1 MKKPNKPV
9 PKSTKQKQPDNSF
22 TRKNWFQLA
31 FILLGVF
38 VIYSPSLSKEFIN
51 YDDDWYIYD
60 NPFVNPFS
68 FSNIGEIFSEFY
80 FGQYSPLPMT
90 FLGFINLVAGNKP
103 FLYNFFSILLHL
115 VNVTLVCWLVYRLIK
130 KPIPALIV
138 AALFGICTLNVESV
152 AWASAAFKTGFY
164 GVFFLGSLITYT
176 FYLSSNNIKFLFA
189 SLGLFILSFLSK
201 EQSVA
206 LIFALLCIDFLN
218 QRNLLSKKVIL
229 EKLPFLILS
238 IVFGIIT
245 IMATKS
251 NRDALT
257 YSNFTF
263 SERIL
268 YACYALGEYVMKL
281 FAPYQLSAYYPY
293 PASKNFSFFFY
304 LHPAIIV
311 AFVFLLIRTV
321 KNNKIV
327 AFGILFFIANILF
340 SLVLQVVSVR
350 EVVMAD
356 RYVYVSSIGI
366 FFIFSMVLQN
376 FIEKNSRF
384 KGVAYSSLLLYL
396 LIISAISFQRTKVWK
411 NTQVLL
417 EDNLKN
423 FTAPLPLVN
432 LGIEYKRHGQ
442 IEKAMSN
449 YNRSIE
455 LYPEYGLA
463 YLNRGNIYFDAGQRE
478 RAMADYD
485 KAEKL
490 GVKTEHLFAN
500 RGALFAMKKDYAK
513 AFIDFEK
520 SLQVNPRHANAF
532 MNRGITYFEMRD
544 FKSAIADYTNYLKLK
559 PGDDGIYC
567 DRGVA
572 YQNLN
577 QNEEAVKDFD
587 MAIKLKSGNGFY
599 YLNRSYSYNVLG
611 KKALALNDALTAQ
624 SLGEKVNSDYLEQLK
639 RN

>member
-1 MKKPNKPV
+1 MKKPNKPL
-9 PKSTKQKQPDNSF
+9 PKPAKQKQLDNSF
-22 TRKNWFQLA
+22 TRKNWVQLA
-31 FILLGVF
+31 LILIGVF
-38 VIYSPSLSKEFIN
+38 IVYSPSLSKEFIN
-51 YDDDWYIYD
+51 YDDDWYIYE

-68 FSNIGEIFSEFY
+68 FSNIGKIFSEFY
-80 FGQYSPLPMT
+80 FGQYSPLPMV

-103 FLYNFFSILLHL
+103 FLYNFISILLHL
-115 VNVTLVCWLVYRLIK
+115 VNVTLVCWLVYRFIK

-138 AALFGICTLNVESV
+138 AALFGICTLNVESI

-164 GVFFLGSLITYT
+164 SAFFLGSLITYT

-206 LIFALLCIDFLN
+206 LVFALLCIDFLN

-263 SERIL
+263 PERIL

-293 PASKNFSFFFY
+293 PSSKNFSYWFY
-304 LHPAIIV
+304 LHPAII
-311 AFVFLLIRTV
+311 AAIVFLFIRTM
-321 KNNKIV
+321 KTNKPI

-356 RYVYVSSIGI
+356 RYIYIASIGF
-366 FFIFSMVLQN
+366 FFIFSMLLQN

-384 KGVAYSSLLLYL
+384 KGVAYSTFFLYV
-396 LIISAISFQRTKVWK
+396 LIISVISFQRTKVWK

-442 IEKAMSN
+442 IEKAMAN
-449 YNRSIE
+449 YNRSIQ

-463 YLNRGNIYFDAGQRE
+463 YLNRGNIFFDAGQTL
-478 RAMADYD
+478 RAMSDYNE
-485 KAEKL
+485 AEKL

-500 RGALFAMKKDYAK
+500 RGALFAMKKDYPN
-513 AFIDFEK
+513 AFKDFEK
-520 SLQVNPRHANAF
+520 SLQINPRHANAF
-532 MNRGITYFEMRD
+532 MNRGITHFEMKD
-544 FKSAIADYTNYLKLK
+544 FKSAIADYDNYLKLK
-559 PGDDGIYC
+559 PDDDGIYC
-567 DRGVA
+567 DRGIA

-577 QNEEAVKDFD
+577 QNEEAIKDLS
-587 MAIKLKSGNGFY
+587 MAIKLHPNSGLYF
-599 YLNRSYSYNVLG
+599 LNRSYSYNILG
-611 KKALALNDALTAQ
+611 KKALALSDAMTAQ
-624 SLGEKVNSDYLEQLK
+624 SLGEKVSSEYLEQLK